1 MAKHPRKKQRLE
13 SSALSIPRNSGATS
27 RKPSK
32 KSSKRKDKQAIQPLG
47 SEAALARLL
56 DEESKDDE
64 ERRLESRLFGVS
76 YVPAGQ
82 SSSSRHVAEGGL
94 VFELDEDDNEQDESG
109 GRQMAGM
116 LDSDLFFVDD
126 GLGQDIPDYTP
137 IPEPFSKSDSEPES
151 DAESSSAEEDSNDES
166 DSQPS
171 SSSSPPT
178 PKPTSPKPHPRIK
191 KPAWTDTSTS
201 PHQISLLSGP
211 ARLRK
216 LRHFADED
224 EITEK
229 DYESRLRAQ
238 FERINPEPSWA
249 QRARKQNREER
260 ELRGDEVENT
270 EEGDPAQD
278 SDGAEDVFAEEKRN
292 LFTSTTGI
300 LKAVERRRKGAV
312 VLPSGTLSIERL
324 RDVNLSTQG
333 SASGEVKVAAFHPSD
348 RVPILCVGTSDRR
361 VRLYNVDGHTSP
373 LLQTLHTPS
382 LPLTSSTSALFHP
395 SGSSL
400 LLSGPRPYFFTHDLQ
415 TGSTT
420 KHERGLWGTTFTNN
434 HSSIDVGMKRSRNA
448 RGEGAESVH
457 LTSFSPSGDLLA
469 VAAGKGAQV
478 HFVDWKSGAGQV
490 IGSVK
495 CSLGGGGV
503 AGMWWYDGSSSS
515 DVLGDVG
522 VGPRTHLAV
531 LTSDAEVYLWDVGER
546 RCVRRWKDEGGFRG
560 AGRALA
566 GTQTGGAY
574 MAVGSSSGLV
584 NVYNST
590 SYSLRPS
597 DASKTP
603 KPIKSIGNLTTAIS
617 GLKFNHDSQLLAV
630 ASKEKKDSMR
640 LIHVPTLT
648 SFANWPTQSTPLG
661 IVTALDFS
669 PKSEYVAIGN
679 KRGRVLL
686 YHLRDYGAGAD

>member
-1 MAKHPRKKQRLE
+1 MAKPSKKKQRLE
-13 SSALSIPRNSGATS
+13 STSLTQNSGQS
-27 RKPSK
+27 SGKSEK
-32 KSSKRKDKQAIQPLG
+32 KSHKRKEKASIQPLG
-47 SEAALARLL
+47 SEATLAKLL

-64 ERRLESRLFGVS
+64 ERRLESMLFGVP
-76 YVPAGQ
+76 YVPSGKV
-82 SSSSRHVAEGGL
+82 SSSRRVAEGGL
-94 VFELDEDDNEQDESG
+94 VFDIDEDDGNGQNDEEYQGG
-109 GRQMAGM
+109 GRPMASL

-126 GLGQDIPDYTP
+126 GLGQPVPDYPLISETS
-137 IPEPFSKSDSEPES
+137 SKSDSGSPS
-151 DAESSSAEEDSNDES
+151 DAESSSEHDSDELGTDS

-171 SSSSPPT
+171 SSSPPT
-178 PKPTSPKPHPRIK
+178 PRPRSPKSRTRTRAA
-191 KPAWTDTSTS
+191 AWTDTSTS

-211 ARLRK
+211 SRLRK
-216 LRHFADED
+216 LRNFVDED
-224 EITEK
+224 EVTEK

-249 QRARKQNREER
+249 QRARKRNREER
-260 ELRGDEVENT
+260 EAQGIVDE
-270 EEGDPAQD
+270 EEA
-278 SDGAEDVFAEEKRN
+278 A
-292 LFTSTTGI
+292 
-300 LKAVERRRKGAV
+300 ERRRKGTA

-324 RDVNLSTQG
+324 RDANLSTAKSG
-333 SASGEVKVAAFHPSD
+333 SGEVKVVAFHPSD
-348 RVPILCVGTSDRR
+348 RVPILCVGTTDRR

-395 SGSSL
+395 SGSSI

-415 TGSTT
+415 TGTTT
-420 KHERGLWGTTFTNN
+420 KHERGLWGTTFSST
-434 HSSIDVGMKRSRNA
+434 HSSIDVGMKRSRGSRNDDA
-448 RGEGAESVH
+448 KSIH
-457 LTSFSPSGDLLA
+457 MTSFSPSGDLLA
-469 VAAGKGAQV
+469 VVASKGAQV

-490 IGSVK
+490 IGSIK
-495 CSLGGGGV
+495 CSLGGGSV
-503 AGMWWYDGSSSS
+503 AGVWWYDGSSSS

-522 VGPRTHLAV
+522 VGGPKTHLAV

-566 GTQTGGAY
+566 GTQTGNAY

-584 NVYNST
+584 NIYNSNA
-590 SYSLRPS
+590 YSPS
-597 DASKTP
+597 PSEATKAP
-603 KPIKSIGNLTTAIS
+603 QPIKSIGNLTTAIS
-617 GLKFNHDSQLLAV
+617 SLKFNHDAQLLAV
-630 ASKEKKDSMR
+630 ASREKKDSMR

-661 IVTALDFS
+661 VVTTVDFS

-686 YHLRDYGAGAD
+686 YHLREYGAGVA